1 MNDLE
6 DLYFIQKK
14 KRLIRI
20 VVTDLPLFLL
30 RFTQE
35 AEYLKQSW

>member
-14 KRLIRI
+14 KKKRLIRI
-20 VVTDLPLFLL
+20 VVTDLSLFLL

-35 AEYLKQSW
+35 AEYLK